1 MGEEFFFVIT
11 DQDYPCQHIDQ
22 WPRKTRES
30 TTALA
35 TKKKKTCVR
44 IKRVKSD
51 SYLTYDQSCKTYMEL
66 YVDTPQKNTNK
77 LICFMKM

>member
-1 MGEEFFFVIT
+1 MKVWEEFVFVIT

-35 TKKKKTCVR
+35 TKKRKGKKACVR
-44 IKRVKSD
+44 IKRVKS
-51 SYLTYDQSCKTYMEL
+51 EL
-66 YVDTPQKNTNK
+66 FNLRP
-77 LICFMKM
+77 IM